1 LARSDLCVNRSLSTR
16 LSWRETLC
24 DRVCRKRKA
33 ALALALAEE
42 SFPNYSELIGFPLIN
57 LCLRAA
63 HEWQTVSI
71 PMLDFNARHELPT
84 VLLVDDDM
92 VSREVM
98 ATMLTM
104 SGYAVHTADDG
115 RGALAMLTAKACV
128 PGVILMD
135 AQMPGLSG
143 AELIEQLR
151 KNSQARLYIISA
163 SGLKDEIKSMA
174 DGFLQKPFQPEA
186 LTRMLQAQEE
196 QLNPPTKPDL
206 DPEETVINPAT
217 LARLREMMPEK
228 AIRQIFEAIVADVA
242 RRITALE
249 GAIGKADW
257 TEVRRIGHAIKGGGS
272 LAGASQVARLGDLIE
287 EGAIEPSKGNQSDNS
302 SVILA
307 NLRAAARN
315 LQRML
320 DSELK
325 V

>member
-1 LARSDLCVNRSLSTR
+1 
-16 LSWRETLC
+16 
-24 DRVCRKRKA
+24 
-33 ALALALAEE
+33 
-42 SFPNYSELIGFPLIN
+42 
-57 LCLRAA
+57 
-63 HEWQTVSI
+63 
-71 PMLDFNARHELPT
+71 MLDFTQQELPT

-115 RGALAMLTAKACV
+115 RGALAMLAAKACV

-143 AELIEQLR
+143 AQLIKQLR
-151 KNSQARLYIISA
+151 SHSKARLYVISA
-163 SGLKDEIKSMA
+163 SVLAEEVKSLA
-174 DGFLQKPFQPEA
+174 DGFLLKPFQPEA
-186 LTRMLQAQEE
+186 LTRMIQEQEE
-196 QLNPPTKPDL
+196 QLNPPQKPDL
-206 DPEETVINPAT
+206 DPEETVINPTT

-249 GAIGKADW
+249 AAIGKANW

-287 EGAIEPSKGNQSDNS
+287 SGALEPSKGNQSDNS
-302 SVILA
+302 STVLA

-320 DSELK
+320 DAELK